1 MIKKRVKN
9 GYLILAGVLSLWMSQ
24 KQIVL
29 QTENQIYTTIEAV
42 PFRPYG
48 LVLGTSKNGKN
59 GLNPYFKNRMDATLL
74 LYKAQKI
81 DSIIVS
87 GDNSRDNYNE
97 TQDMTDYLVENGI
110 PESKIIRDFAGFRT
124 LDSVVRAKKVFGC
137 DSLIIIS
144 QEFHNQRALYIANY
158 YGIQA
163 IAYNAKD
170 GSSSLNL
177 THIREYLA
185 KFLVLIDLHILK
197 TKPIFL

>member
-1 MIKKRVKN
+1 MKKKRVRN
-9 GYLILAGVLSLWMSQ
+9 GYLFLAGVLCLWISH
-24 KQIVL
+24 KQVVL
-29 QTENQIYTTIEAV
+29 QTKSQIYTTIEAV

-48 LVLGTSKNGKN
+48 LVLGASKDGKN

-74 LYKAQKI
+74 LYEAQKI
-81 DSIIVS
+81 DTIIVS
-87 GDNSRDNYNE
+87 GENSSNTYNE
-97 TQDMTDYLVENGI
+97 TQDMTDYLVEHGV
-110 PESKIIRDFAGFRT
+110 PRSKIIRDFAGFRT
-124 LDSVVRAKKVFGC
+124 LDSVVRSKKVFGC

-170 GSSSLNL
+170 ASSSFNL
-177 THIREYLA
+177 THIREYFA